1 MGENRLKDFR
11 EEKTWSVK
19 QLAREAKLS
28 ESVIKRM
35 EEGKQTTRISKLK
48 VAKAL
53 GKKIEEVFP
62 DETH

>member
-53 GKKIEEVFP
+53 RKKIEEVFP
-62 DETH
+62 HETH

>member
-11 EEKTWSVK
+11 EEKIWSVK

-35 EEGKQTTRISKLK
+35 EEGKQTTKISKLK

-53 GKKIEEVFP
+53 GRKIEEVFP
-62 DETH
+62 HETH